1 MGRTDLISDVFTII
15 RNAVMAK
22 KEDAMVPY
30 SKIVFSICDIL
41 KKEGYI
47 ENFKEVNADNLKRI
61 KVYLRYQNG
70 KSVINGIKRISKP
83 GRRVYLKNKGI
94 SKVLHGYGI
103 ALVSTSK
110 GVLTDK
116 SAKESGFGG
125 EYVGEVW

>member
-47 ENFKEVNADNLKRI
+47 ENFKEVNADNLKSI